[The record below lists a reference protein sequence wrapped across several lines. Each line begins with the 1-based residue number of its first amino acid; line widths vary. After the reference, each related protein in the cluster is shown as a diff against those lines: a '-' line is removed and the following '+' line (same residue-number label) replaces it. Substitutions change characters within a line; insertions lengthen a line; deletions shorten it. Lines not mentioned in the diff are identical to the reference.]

1 MDFFNLNR
9 RIVLKLY
16 LNPIFFP
23 TDPSEPLDIDNHLA
37 QHMIQRLDQ
46 SPMHTIHHQTG
57 DESNSNL
64 VQHIKSEV
72 IDAKHQQAQQQHQAA
87 AAAHHQAQQQQ
98 LHAQQLAAAQGQTHQ
113 QQQAAHQQQQQQQ
126 AHQQHHQQQVHQQH
140 HQEITG
146 ATVMEIDPSQIKHEP
161 GMIITPE
168 IVNMMTTGHM
178 GELRCVLFFIV
189 SV

>member
-1 MDFFNLNR
+1 MVNSLLKKKVICDICKLEPPRSYMNLCLLSD
-9 RIVLKLY
+9 ILAD
-16 LNPIFFP
+16 P
-23 TDPSEPLDIDNHLA
+23 TEALDIDNHLA

-46 SPMHTIHHQTG
+46 SPMHAMHHQTG

-72 IDAKHQQAQQQHQAA
+72 IEAKQQQQQQQQQH
-87 AAAHHQAQQQQ
+87 HQSQQHQ
-98 LHAQQLAAAQGQTHQ
+98 LHAQQLTQTQAQQHQ
-113 QQQAAHQQQQQQQ
+113 QQH
-126 AHQQHHQQQVHQQH
+126 QVHQQQTSH
-140 HQEITG
+140 SHSTHSQQQAQSHQDISG

-178 GELRCVLFFIV
+178 GM
-189 SV
+189 

>member
-1 MDFFNLNR
+1 MCL
-9 RIVLKLY
+9 LL
-16 LNPIFFP
+16 
-23 TDPSEPLDIDNHLA
+23 DPSEPLDIDNHLA

-46 SPMHTIHHQTG
+46 SPMHSIHHQTG

-72 IDAKHQQAQQQHQAA
+72 IDAKQQAQQQQQAA
-87 AAAHHQAQQQQ
+87 AAAHHQAQQQQQQQQ
-98 LHAQQLAAAQGQTHQ
+98 LHAQQLAAAQGQAHQQQQQAAHQ
-113 QQQAAHQQQQQQQ
+113 QQQAAHQQQQQQ
-126 AHQQHHQQQVHQQH
+126 HHQQQAHQQH

-178 GELRCVLFFIV
+178 GE
-189 SV
+189 

>member
-1 MDFFNLNR
+1 MKIISCL
-9 RIVLKLY
+9 LL
-16 LNPIFFP
+16 
-23 TDPSEPLDIDNHLA
+23 DPSEPLDIDNHLA

-46 SPMHTIHHQTG
+46 SPMHSIHHQTG

-72 IDAKHQQAQQQHQAA
+72 IDAKQQAQQQQQQQQAA
-87 AAAHHQAQQQQ
+87 AAAHHQAQQQQQQ
-98 LHAQQLAAAQGQTHQ
+98 LHAQQLAAAQGQAHQQQQ
-113 QQQAAHQQQQQQQ
+113 QQQAAHQQQQQQA
-126 AHQQHHQQQVHQQH
+126 AHQQQQQQHHQQQAHQQH

-178 GELRCVLFFIV
+178 GK
-189 SV
+189 

>member
-1 MDFFNLNR
+1 MLLLCLTKQTSCYILD
-9 RIVLKLY
+9 
-16 LNPIFFP
+16 P
-23 TDPSEPLDIDNHLA
+23 TEPLDIDNHLA

-46 SPMHTIHHQTG
+46 SPMHSMHHHTG

-72 IDAKHQQAQQQHQAA
+72 IEAK
-87 AAAHHQAQQQQ
+87 
-98 LHAQQLAAAQGQTHQ
+98 
-113 QQQAAHQQQQQQQ
+113 QQQQQQQ
-126 AHQQHHQQQVHQQH
+126 QQQHHQSQQHQLHQQLHVQSQQQQHHQQQQHQQH
-140 HQEITG
+140 QQQQHQQTHQEITG

-178 GELRCVLFFIV
+178 GKFYYIFRLV
-189 SV
+189 S

>member
-1 MDFFNLNR
+1 
-9 RIVLKLY
+9 
-16 LNPIFFP
+16 
-23 TDPSEPLDIDNHLA
+23 
-37 QHMIQRLDQ
+37 MIQRLDQ
-46 SPMHTIHHQTG
+46 SPMHSMHHQTG

-72 IDAKHQQAQQQHQAA
+72 LDAKQQQQVQQQQQAAA

-98 LHAQQLAAAQGQTHQ
+98 LHAQQMAAAQGQSHQQSHQ
-113 QQQAAHQQQQQQQ
+113 QQQSHHQHQQQ
-126 AHQQHHQQQVHQQH
+126 AHQQQQH
-140 HQEITG
+140 HQDITG

-178 GELRCVLFFIV
+178 GEFR
-189 SV
+189 

>member
-1 MDFFNLNR
+1 
-9 RIVLKLY
+9 
-16 LNPIFFP
+16 
-23 TDPSEPLDIDNHLA
+23 
-37 QHMIQRLDQ
+37 MIQRLDQ

-72 IDAKHQQAQQQHQAA
+72 IEAKQQQVQQQQQQQQQQAA
-87 AAAHHQAQQQQ
+87 AAAHHQAQQQH
-98 LHAQQLAAAQGQTHQ
+98 LHAQQLAAAQGQAHQ
-113 QQQAAHQQQQQQQ
+113 QQQQVHQQQQQQQQ
-126 AHQQHHQQQVHQQH
+126 AHQQHQQQAAAHQHHQQQQQQT

-178 GELRCVLFFIV
+178 GESRQSNVDITSMMQNFVVSFQFIQN
-189 SV
+189 